1 MTASKSLP
9 ARPSLES
16 LRKQAKKLA
25 RDITA
30 GDADAI
36 ARARVHL
43 PHVDLPLTQRNAQLV
58 IAREYGYAGWQ
69 DLTAEVSKR
78 LGKGLEWAA
87 TQARRVIH
95 DNDVERLK
103 QLLAEYPALLSWQ
116 GDERH
121 GSLLEMATGA
131 YGDAFGAEREHW
143 FTRGACAELLLGRGV
158 VVLPRVAEG
167 ILQSRAVGLLH
178 LFERKGL
185 LPRTLKFR
193 VALGDLAGVRALLRE
208 NASDPAALNDAFIC
222 ACRYEH
228 EEIASLLLERT
239 IGLDPELGRRID
251 DTTDRQSFIK
261 FFMERQSL
269 DFDHTQAAGLWEAFV
284 IGHAVRS
291 FHNKDLVSFVNMLK
305 REPWL
310 LGDDYV
316 WFQNDLVAKA
326 SFKNDRGAFISALF
340 DLDAAILRRQPPPQS
355 EAIAY
360 ALTYA
365 KTELIPL
372 LRRIW
377 PLPDDL
383 PHAAGM
389 GDFTRVKKR
398 FDPTGQP
405 ALGDLDNHYPRTSPH
420 LRKHDDLHWGAPT
433 VQHVLDTALA
443 WSVINRHFD
452 VADFL
457 LEHGANIS
465 TDWNSHEPASI
476 LHHLVFLPNPY
487 ESMQFLIDRGIDMT
501 IKDYRWDSNAIGWA
515 RYGKSDEKMAQWLE
529 EAERRREQGRSA

>member
-1 MTASKSLP
+1 MTPSKSLP

-43 PHVDLPLTQRNAQLV
+43 PDVDLPLTQRNAQLV

-69 DLTAEVSKR
+69 DLTAEVSRR
-78 LGKGLEWAA
+78 LDKGFEWAV
-87 TQARRVIH
+87 TQAQRVIH
-95 DNDVERLK
+95 DNNVVGLK

-116 GDERH
+116 GDERN
-121 GSLLEMATGA
+121 GSLLEMATSA

-143 FTRGACAELLLGRGV
+143 FTRGTCAEMLIERGV
-158 VVLPRVAEG
+158 IVLPRVAEG
-167 ILQSRAVGLLH
+167 MLQSRAVGLLH

-185 LPRTLKFR
+185 LPRTMKFR

-208 NASDPAALNDAFIC
+208 NASDLAALNDAFIG

-261 FFMERQSL
+261 FFIEGV
-269 DFDHTQAAGLWEAFV
+269 DFDHTRAPGLWEAFV
-284 IGHAVRS
+284 IGHAMRS
-291 FHNKDLVSFVNMLK
+291 FHAKDLVSFVNILK

-310 LGDDYV
+310 LRDDYV
-316 WFQNDLVAKA
+316 WFQNDLIGKA
-326 SFKNDRGAFISALF
+326 SFNHDRGTFISALF
-340 DLDAAILRRQPPPQS
+340 DLDAAILRHQPPPQS
-355 EAIAY
+355 EAIVY

-365 KTELIPL
+365 QMELIPL
-372 LRRIW
+372 LTRIW

-389 GDFTRVKKR
+389 GDLPRVKKW
-398 FDPTGQP
+398 FDTTGQP

-420 LRKHDDLHWGAPT
+420 LRKHDDLRWGAPT

-457 LEHGANIS
+457 LGHRANIN

-476 LHHLVFLPNPY
+476 LHHLVFLPAPY

-501 IKDYRWDSNAIGWA
+501 IKDYRWNSNPIGWA